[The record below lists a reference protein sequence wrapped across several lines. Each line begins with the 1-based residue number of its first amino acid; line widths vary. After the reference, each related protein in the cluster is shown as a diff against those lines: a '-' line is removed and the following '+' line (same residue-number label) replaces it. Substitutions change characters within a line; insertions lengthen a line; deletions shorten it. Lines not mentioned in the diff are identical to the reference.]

1 MQYSISALE
10 KLSGIKAHTIRIWEQ
25 RYKVLVPNRTDTN
38 IRYYDDEQLKK
49 LLNVVTLL
57 QNGYRISK
65 ISEMATEEVHEKV
78 EQIIEQS
85 DKEEGTKQAYIN
97 QLIAAALTMDIF
109 SFEILF
115 QKVRKSYNLEDS
127 YIHILQPLL
136 VRVGLLWAK
145 SKMNPA
151 QEHFLSN
158 LIRQKLFAALD
169 QLPLPKETNNR
180 WLLFLP
186 PDEYHD
192 IGLLFAHFLLR
203 KYNNHV
209 LYLGANVPLEDIKLV
224 AESYKP
230 THALLFVIKNMSVKN
245 GNYVLENLQK
255 DLPDTKLL
263 ISGNKSHISKFQMG
277 ERYTYVSDPKTFM
290 TNNLGL

>member
-25 RYKVLVPNRTDTN
+25 RYKVLVPSRTDTN

-57 QNGYRISK
+57 QNGHRISK
-65 ISEMATEEVHEKV
+65 VSEMSKEEMHDKV
-78 EQIIEQS
+78 GQIIEQS
-85 DKEEGTKQAYIN
+85 DKGEGTKQAFIN
-97 QLIAAALTMDIF
+97 QLISAALTMDIF
-109 SFEILF
+109 SFEMVF
-115 QKVRKSYNLEDS
+115 QRVRKSFNLEDT
-127 YIHILQPLL
+127 YIQVLQPLL
-136 VRVGLLWAK
+136 VRVGLLWSK

-158 LIRQKLFAALD
+158 LIRQKLMAAID
-169 QLPLPKETNNR
+169 QLPLPKETKNR

-209 LYLGANVPLEDIKLV
+209 LYLGANVPEEDVHMV
-224 AESYKP
+224 AEHFKP
-230 THALLFVIKNMSVKN
+230 THALLFVLKNMSVKN
-245 GNYVLENLQK
+245 GNYILDSLQK
-255 DLPDTKLL
+255 KLPETKLF
-263 ISGNKSHISKFQMG
+263 ISGNKGYISKFQID
-277 ERYTYVSDPKTFM
+277 ERYIYVSDPRTFM
-290 TNNLGL
+290 SNNLS